1 MLADANV
8 GERQQ
13 LRRRRVRRIRSN
25 TTPRRRF
32 RRRTI
37 PGDIPGDV
45 PGGMFPSPFAPASPS
60 ASPSASPAALRLFA
74 GSGTF
79 FPSKYT
85 TSRMPDW
92 ITSFAHSLQGYI
104 VTYSVAPTK
113 F

>member
-1 MLADANV
+1 MF
-8 GERQQ
+8 
-13 LRRRRVRRIRSN
+13 
-25 TTPRRRF
+25 P
-32 RRRTI
+32 
-37 PGDIPGDV
+37 
-45 PGGMFPSPFAPASPS
+45 GMFPSPFAPASPS